1 MVRLYKYA
9 VWMFVLV
16 LFGCSSS
23 KTNIKLENKLDV
35 DREDAPLVM
44 TRAEVE
50 GIIGKAS
57 SSEMIPVVYLKEEAI
72 PSQVDDLDKDGAWDE
87 LAFLYSFKAKEVVDF
102 SIRYVE
108 RSQVP
113 AFKQR
118 TNVRLGVGNKKD
130 GFKGV
135 DHAFSPKGFKGKPL
149 RYQSE
154 SVAWEN
160 DKMAFRNYFDIR
172 NAKDLFG
179 KLTDKMILDEVGAKG
194 NYHHLN
200 DWGMDVL
207 HVGASLGSGGLAL
220 CQNDSLYRLGSTD
233 VFEFTL
239 VSKGPV
245 RSIFDLDYKGWHV
258 ENRDLEAKERV
269 TIWAGHYWFKS
280 DVEVVNAEEGSSLA
294 VGIVT
299 SYLKKPTR
307 LENTSSFVIGSTL
320 DKQSENKDCLGMGV
334 MIPKIDFITS
344 GNAPTAKVYPL
355 GSPEFAKNRYRKAV
369 TETFYLTQK
378 LSAKPS
384 THYFFAV
391 WEEEN
396 AKWANHDEFEA
407 MMKSEASRISN
418 PIVITKKQ

>member
-23 KTNIKLENKLDV
+23 KTNIKLENNLDV
-35 DREDAPLVM
+35 ERADEPVVIG
-44 TRAEVE
+44 RAEVE
-50 GIIGKAS
+50 KIAGVAASDDMVPSVLLNGKA
-57 SSEMIPVVYLKEEAI
+57 L
-72 PSQVDDLDKDGAWDE
+72 PSQVDDLDHDGKWDE
-87 LAFLYSFKAKEVVDF
+87 FAFLYSFKPKEQVTLT
-102 SIRYVE
+102 IKYVKSSE
-108 RSQVP
+108 MPV
-113 AFKQR
+113 FKQR
-118 TNVRLGVGNKKD
+118 TNVRLGVGNKKE

-135 DHAFSPKGFKGKPL
+135 DHAFSPKGFQGKPL

-179 KLTDKMILDEVGAKG
+179 KLTEDMILDNVGAKG
-194 NYHHLN
+194 NYHQLN

-258 ENRDLEAKERV
+258 ENKDLEAKERV
-269 TIWAGHYWFKS
+269 TIWGGHYWFKS
-280 DVEVVNAEEGSSLA
+280 DVTVKGANPESTLA

-299 SYLKKPTR
+299 SYLKTPTS
-307 LENTSSFVIGSTL
+307 LEKMGHFVMGSTL
-320 DKQSENKDCLGMGV
+320 DKQSENKDNLGMGIL
-334 MIPKIDFITS
+334 IPTKEFVKS
-344 GNAPTAKVYPL
+344 ANAPEATVYPL

-378 LSAKPS
+378 LSSQPS

-396 AKWANHDEFEA
+396 KKWASHDTFKE
-407 MMKSEASRISN
+407 MMKAESERIAH
-418 PIVITKKQ
+418 PIAITYNK

>member
-1 MVRLYKYA
+1 MVRLYKYS
-9 VWMFVLV
+9 VWMFLLV

-23 KTNIKLENKLDV
+23 KTNVKLENKLDV
-35 DREDAPLVM
+35 DRADEPVVIS
-44 TRAEVE
+44 RAEVE
-50 GIIGKAS
+50 KLVGVSDKDN
-57 SSEMIPVVYLKEEAI
+57 MVPCVYLNQEI
-72 PSQVDDLDKDGAWDE
+72 LPSQVDDLDHDGKWDE
-87 LAFLYSFKAKEVVDF
+87 FAFLYSFKSKENVALTIKYIDK
-102 SIRYVE
+102 
-108 RSQVP
+108 SQLP
-113 AFKQR
+113 SFKQR
-118 TNVRLGVGNKKD
+118 TNVRLGVGNRKD

-194 NYHHLN
+194 NYHKLN

-207 HVGASLGSGGLAL
+207 HVGASLGAGGLAL

-245 RSIFDLDYKGWHV
+245 RSIFDLDYKGWKV
-258 ENRDLEAKERV
+258 EGKDLEAKERI
-269 TIWAGHYWFKS
+269 TIWGGHYWFKS
-280 DVEVVNAEEGSSLA
+280 DVTIKGADASSTLA

-299 SYLKKPTR
+299 SYLKKPTSMVM
-307 LENTSSFVIGSTL
+307 LDHFAMGSTL
-320 DKQSENKDCLGMGV
+320 DKQSENKDCLGMGILV
-334 MIPKIDFITS
+334 PAKEFVS
-344 GNAPTAKVYPL
+344 SANAPKAKVYPL

-378 LSAKPS
+378 LDSKPV
-384 THYFFAV
+384 THYFFSV
-391 WEEEN
+391 WEKEN
-396 AKWANHDEFEA
+396 AKWASHDEFKA
-407 MMKSEASRISN
+407 MMTVEADRLSN
-418 PIVITKKQ
+418 PIAITYNK